1 MKYKAVIFDM
11 DGTILNTL
19 EDLKNATNYSLRQ
32 FGMPERSLEEVRM
45 FVGNGIRKL
54 VERAV
59 PSGTSEEK
67 IAQVF
72 DVFLEYYEIHSADNT
87 SPYPG
92 ILELVEKLKKSG
104 IKTAVSTNK
113 ADVPAQELGREYFH
127 GIFDLIVGQQDG
139 LKVKPAPDSVNK
151 ILSILDIQK
160 KDAIYI
166 GDSDVDVQT
175 AKNSGLDFIGV
186 SWGFRGKEF
195 LEKNGAK
202 NIVDNANEILDLV
215 I

>member
-67 IAQVF
+67 IAQVL

-113 ADVPAQELGREYFH
+113 ADVPAQELGREYFN

-175 AKNSGLDFIGV
+175 AKNSGMDFIGV
-186 SWGFRGKEF
+186 SWGFRGREF

>member
-32 FGMPERSLEEVRM
+32 FEMPERSLEEVRM

-59 PSGTSEEK
+59 PAGTSEEK
-67 IAQVF
+67 IAQVL

-113 ADVPAQELGREYFH
+113 ADVPAQELGREYFN

-186 SWGFRGKEF
+186 SWGFRGREF

>member
-32 FGMPERSLEEVRM
+32 FEMPERSLEEVRM

-67 IAQVF
+67 IAQVL

-113 ADVPAQELGREYFH
+113 ADVPAQELGREYFN

-186 SWGFRGKEF
+186 SWGFRGREF

>member
-59 PSGTSEEK
+59 PAGTSEEK
-67 IAQVF
+67 IAQVL

-113 ADVPAQELGREYFH
+113 ADVPAQELGREYFN

-186 SWGFRGKEF
+186 SWGFRGREF

>member
-59 PSGTSEEK
+59 PAGTPKEK
-67 IAQVF
+67 IAQIL

-113 ADVPAQELGREYFH
+113 ADVPAQELGREYFN

-186 SWGFRGKEF
+186 SWGFRGREF

>member
-32 FGMPERSLEEVRM
+32 FGMPEHSLEEVRM

-59 PSGTSEEK
+59 PAGTSEEK

-113 ADVPAQELGREYFH
+113 ADVPAQELGREYFN

-186 SWGFRGKEF
+186 SWGFRGREF

>member
-59 PSGTSEEK
+59 PAGTPKEK
-67 IAQVF
+67 IDQVL

-113 ADVPAQELGREYFH
+113 ADVPAQELGREYFN

-186 SWGFRGKEF
+186 SWGFRGREF

>member
-59 PSGTSEEK
+59 PAGTPKEN
-67 IAQVF
+67 IDQVF

-113 ADVPAQELGREYFH
+113 ADVPAQELGREYFN

-186 SWGFRGKEF
+186 SWGFRGREF

>member
-59 PSGTSEEK
+59 PAGTSEEK

-113 ADVPAQELGREYFH
+113 ADVPAQELGREYFN
-127 GIFDLIVGQQDG
+127 GIFDLIVGQQVG

-186 SWGFRGKEF
+186 SWGFRGREF

>member
-59 PSGTSEEK
+59 PAGTSEEK

-113 ADVPAQELGREYFH
+113 ADVPAQELGREYFN

-186 SWGFRGKEF
+186 SWGFRGREF

>member
-59 PSGTSEEK
+59 PAGTPEEK
-67 IAQVF
+67 IAQVL

-113 ADVPAQELGREYFH
+113 ADVPAQELGREYFN

-186 SWGFRGKEF
+186 SWGFRGREF

>member
-67 IAQVF
+67 IAQVL

-113 ADVPAQELGREYFH
+113 ADVPAQELGREYFN

-186 SWGFRGKEF
+186 SWGFRGREF

>member
-32 FGMPERSLEEVRM
+32 FGMPERTLEEVRM

-113 ADVPAQELGREYFH
+113 ADVPAQELGREYFN

-186 SWGFRGKEF
+186 SWGFRGREF

>member
-59 PSGTSEEK
+59 PAGTSEEK

-113 ADVPAQELGREYFH
+113 ADIPAQELGREYFN

-186 SWGFRGKEF
+186 SWGFRGREF

-202 NIVDNANEILDLV
+202 NIVDNTNEILDLV

>member
-32 FGMPERSLEEVRM
+32 FGMPKRSLEEVRM

-59 PSGTSEEK
+59 PAGTPEEK

-113 ADVPAQELGREYFH
+113 ADVPAQELGREYFN

-186 SWGFRGKEF
+186 SWGFRGREF

>member
-59 PSGTSEEK
+59 PPGTSEEK
-67 IAQVF
+67 IAQVL

-113 ADVPAQELGREYFH
+113 ADVPAQELGREYFN

-186 SWGFRGKEF
+186 SWGFRGREF

>member
-59 PSGTSEEK
+59 PAGTSEEK

-72 DVFLEYYEIHSADNT
+72 DVSLEYYEIHSADNT

-113 ADVPAQELGREYFH
+113 ADVPAQELGREYFN

-186 SWGFRGKEF
+186 SWGFRGREF

>member
-32 FGMPERSLEEVRM
+32 FNMPERTLEEVRM

-59 PSGTSEEK
+59 PAGTSAEK
-67 IAQVF
+67 IDEIL
-72 DVFLEYYEIHSADNT
+72 DVFLKYYKVHSADNT
-87 SPYPG
+87 SSYPG
-92 ILELVEKLKKSG
+92 IHELVEKLKAAG

-113 ADVPAQELGREYFH
+113 ADAPAQELGKEYFN
-127 GIFDLIVGQQDG
+127 GIFDLIVGQRDG
-139 LKVKPAPDSVNK
+139 LRTKPAPDSVNE
-151 ILSILDIQK
+151 ILNILNIQK
-160 KDAIYI
+160 KDAVYV

-175 AKNSGLDFIGV
+175 AANSGLDFIGV
-186 SWGFRGKEF
+186 SWGFRGRKF
-195 LEKNGAK
+195 LQEKGAK
-202 NIVDNANEILDLV
+202 NIVDSADEILDLV
-215 I
+215 K

>member
-59 PSGTSEEK
+59 PAGTSEEK

-113 ADVPAQELGREYFH
+113 ADVPAQELGREYFN

-166 GDSDVDVQT
+166 GDSDVDIQT

-186 SWGFRGKEF
+186 SWGFRGREF

>member
-113 ADVPAQELGREYFH
+113 ADVPAQELGREYFN

-186 SWGFRGKEF
+186 SWGFRGREF

-202 NIVDNANEILDLV
+202 NIVDNANEILNLV

>member
-59 PSGTSEEK
+59 PAGTSEEK

-113 ADVPAQELGREYFH
+113 ADVPAQELGREYFNR
-127 GIFDLIVGQQDG
+127 IFDLIVGQQDG

-186 SWGFRGKEF
+186 SWGFRGREF
-195 LEKNGAK
+195 LKKNGAK

>member
-32 FGMPERSLEEVRM
+32 FGMQERSLEEVRM

-59 PSGTSEEK
+59 PAGTSEEK

-113 ADVPAQELGREYFH
+113 ADVPAQELGREYFN

-186 SWGFRGKEF
+186 SWGFRGREF

-202 NIVDNANEILDLV
+202 NIVDNTNEILDLV

>member
-59 PSGTSEEK
+59 PAGTSEEK
-67 IAQVF
+67 IAQVL

-92 ILELVEKLKKSG
+92 ILELVEKLKNSG

-113 ADVPAQELGREYFH
+113 ADVPAQELGREYFN

-186 SWGFRGKEF
+186 SWGFRGREF

>member
-59 PSGTSEEK
+59 PPGTSEEK
-67 IAQVF
+67 IAQVL

-92 ILELVEKLKKSG
+92 ILELVEKLKKLG

-113 ADVPAQELGREYFH
+113 ADVPAQELGREYFN

-186 SWGFRGKEF
+186 SWGFRGREF

>member
-67 IAQVF
+67 ITQVF

-113 ADVPAQELGREYFH
+113 ADVPAQELGREYFN

-186 SWGFRGKEF
+186 SWGFRGREF

>member
-19 EDLKNATNYSLRQ
+19 EDLTNATNYSLRQ

-59 PSGTSEEK
+59 PAGTPKEK
-67 IAQVF
+67 IDQIL

-113 ADVPAQELGREYFH
+113 ADVPAQELGREYFN

-186 SWGFRGKEF
+186 SWGFRGREF

>member
-59 PSGTSEEK
+59 PAGTSEEK
-67 IAQVF
+67 ITQVF

-92 ILELVEKLKKSG
+92 ILELVGKLKKSG

-113 ADVPAQELGREYFH
+113 ADVPAQELGREYFN

-186 SWGFRGKEF
+186 SWGFRGREF

>member
-59 PSGTSEEK
+59 PAVTPKEK
-67 IAQVF
+67 IDQIL

-113 ADVPAQELGREYFH
+113 ADVPAQELGREYFN

-186 SWGFRGKEF
+186 SWGFRGREF

>member
-67 IAQVF
+67 IVQVF

-113 ADVPAQELGREYFH
+113 ADVPAQELGREYFN

-186 SWGFRGKEF
+186 SWGFRGREF

>member
-59 PSGTSEEK
+59 PAGTPKEK
-67 IAQVF
+67 IDHVL

-92 ILELVEKLKKSG
+92 ILELVEKLKKAG

-113 ADVPAQELGREYFH
+113 ADVPAQELGREYFN

-186 SWGFRGKEF
+186 SWGFRGREF

>member
-67 IAQVF
+67 IAQIL

-113 ADVPAQELGREYFH
+113 ADVPAQELGREYFN

-186 SWGFRGKEF
+186 SWGFRGREF

>member
-59 PSGTSEEK
+59 PAGTSEEK

-113 ADVPAQELGREYFH
+113 ADVPAQELGREYFN

-186 SWGFRGKEF
+186 SWGFRGREF

-202 NIVDNANEILDLV
+202 NIIDNANEILDLV

>member
-59 PSGTSEEK
+59 PAGTSEEK
-67 IAQVF
+67 IAQVL
-72 DVFLEYYEIHSADNT
+72 DVFLEYYEIHNADNT

-113 ADVPAQELGREYFH
+113 ADVPAQELGREYFN

-186 SWGFRGKEF
+186 SWGFRGREF

>member
-59 PSGTSEEK
+59 PTGTPKEK
-67 IAQVF
+67 IDQIL

-113 ADVPAQELGREYFH
+113 ADVPAQELGREYFN

-186 SWGFRGKEF
+186 SWGFRGREF

>member
-59 PSGTSEEK
+59 PAGTSKEK
-67 IAQVF
+67 IDQIL

-113 ADVPAQELGREYFH
+113 ADVPAQELGREYFN

-186 SWGFRGKEF
+186 SWGFRGREF

-202 NIVDNANEILDLV
+202 NIVDNANEILNLV

>member
-59 PSGTSEEK
+59 PAGTPEEK
-67 IAQVF
+67 IDQIL

-113 ADVPAQELGREYFH
+113 ADVPAQELGREYFN

-186 SWGFRGKEF
+186 SWGFRGREF

>member
-59 PSGTSEEK
+59 PSDTSEEK
-67 IAQVF
+67 IAQVL

-113 ADVPAQELGREYFH
+113 ADVPAQELGREYFN

-186 SWGFRGKEF
+186 SWGFRGREF